1 MKISFIVNRHLKGM
15 DIFFFVFFIA
25 FNKYFVLN

>member
-1 MKISFIVNRHLKGM
+1 MEISFIVNRRLKDM

-25 FNKYFVLN
+25 FYKYFVLH